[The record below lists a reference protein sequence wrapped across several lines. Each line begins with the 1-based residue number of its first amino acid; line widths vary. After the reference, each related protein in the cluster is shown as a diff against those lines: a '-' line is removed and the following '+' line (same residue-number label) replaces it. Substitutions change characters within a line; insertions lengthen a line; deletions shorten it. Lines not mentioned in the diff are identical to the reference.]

1 MDGATDMEL
10 SHLVDMVTRNL
21 KATPLYTDMRQAA
34 AAQAQKDSFHLGDL
48 KQSLLSA
55 LEESGWERKLR
66 NAVYRE
72 MLICAQRELSIAP
85 PEDQKEPLTYM
96 RKAQAAWEKR
106 ILKSLNSMCTELS
119 VPLARKRPPQEQ
131 KELLSRWTELGT
143 EEPDLSHF
151 RPVYAPKDFLEVL
164 VNLRNPNS
172 NWTEQAS
179 HFNLWGLVQLPLR
192 TKTRKQLQTD
202 FSELSISEPQ
212 AGVDDSPE
220 IPVDV
225 FASER
230 TKLGRRVLDAEHSPL
245 AQQYAKKGC
254 PTGLRGAIWAQILGV
269 KVDSV
274 DQLYYQQLK
283 SYVIHHDLLID
294 SLIYKDVK
302 LTAAN
307 DDYYFVFEDLL
318 HQILLIFSRDTSVLK
333 CFAHT
338 SATPAKSYIRGK
350 LGMEEFQVTYPP
362 SGVIPF
368 HGFTMYAA
376 SLCFV
381 YDEPARLYFVFREMY
396 TRYFFHLHHMSSHP
410 QGIVS
415 LCALFESLLQTH
427 EPELFYH
434 LKGVGAQP
442 LKIAFK
448 WLMRAFAGFLGSDQ
462 LLLLWDRVLG
472 FNSLEILSV
481 LAFAIFSFR
490 RTNLLEVSSYAA
502 AEAVLSDLTTL
513 KLVPLLQLALFS

>member
-1 MDGATDMEL
+1 MDTATDMEL

-34 AAQAQKDSFHLGDL
+34 AAQVQKDSFHLGDL

-151 RPVYAPKDFLEVL
+151 RPVYAPKDFLEQ
-164 VNLRNPNS
+164 S
-172 NWTEQAS
+172 
-179 HFNLWGLVQLPLR
+179 
-192 TKTRKQLQTD
+192 D

-220 IPVDV
+220 IPADV

-230 TKLGRRVLDAEHSPL
+230 TKLGRRVLEADHTSL

-368 HGFTMYAA
+368 HGFTMYSA

-381 YDEPARLYFVFREMY
+381 YDEPARLYFIFREMY